1 MSLEALSSQIEAEA
15 KAEAKAIIKAAKDQ
29 AKGIRSEAEAEAENH
44 MKQALSR
51 AEKDAE
57 QISVEVVA
65 SVRQQNQNAGLIA
78 RRAVLDDTYQA
89 AREAVSAS
97 KMKGR
102 NALIRTL
109 VKEAKSE
116 GTKDMILH
124 PVEVDRSAIEK
135 EKSGFKMGDSIEG
148 LGGFTL
154 ESSDGSILLD
164 YRFDGKLDAA
174 WKKSLS
180 EVNKILFG

>member
-1 MSLEALSSQIEAEA
+1 MLDSR
-15 KAEAKAIIKAAKDQ
+15 
-29 AKGIRSEAEAEAENH
+29 IR
-44 MKQALSR
+44 ML
-51 AEKDAE
+51 
-57 QISVEVVA
+57 
-65 SVRQQNQNAGLIA
+65 
-78 RRAVLDDTYQA
+78 
-89 AREAVSAS
+89 AS

-102 NALIRTL
+102 NALIKAL

-116 GTKDMILH
+116 ATKDMILH

>member
-1 MSLEALSSQIEAEA
+1 MSLELLSSQIEAEA
-15 KAEAKAIIKAAKDQ
+15 KAEASEIIKAAEEQ
-29 AKGIRSEAEAEAENH
+29 AKLIRAEAEAEAENH

-65 SVRQQNQNAGLIA
+65 SVRQQKQNAALVA
-78 RRAVLDDTYQA
+78 RRVLLDNTYRA
-89 AREAVSAS
+89 SREAVSTS

-102 NALIRTL
+102 NALIKSL
-109 VKEAKSE
+109 VKESKSE
-116 GTKDMILH
+116 ASKGMIMH
-124 PVEVDRSAIEK
+124 PVEVDRSTIEK
-135 EKSGFKMGDSIEG
+135 EKSGFKMGDSVEG

-154 ESSDGSILLD
+154 ESSDGDILLD
-164 YRFDGKLDAA
+164 YRFDGRLEAA

-180 EVNKILFG
+180 EINTILFG

>member
-1 MSLEALSSQIEAEA
+1 MSLEALSSQIKAEA
-15 KAEAKAIIKAAKDQ
+15 KAEAKAIIKAAEDQ
-29 AKGIRSEAEAEAENH
+29 AKTIRSEAESEAESH
-44 MKQALSR
+44 MEQALSR

-65 SVRQQNQNAGLIA
+65 SVRQQNQNAGLVA

-89 AREAVSAS
+89 AREAVSAP

-102 NALIRTL
+102 NALIKAL

-116 GTKDMILH
+116 ATKDMVLH
-124 PVEVDRSAIEK
+124 PVEVDRSIIEK
-135 EKSGFKMGDSIEG
+135 EKSGFKIGDSIEG

-164 YRFDGKLDAA
+164 YRFDGRLDAA
-174 WKKSLS
+174 WKTSLS
-180 EVNKILFG
+180 EVNKVLFG

>member
-15 KAEAKAIIKAAKDQ
+15 KAEAKAIIKAAEHQ
-29 AKGIRSEAEAEAENH
+29 AKAIRSEAESEAKSH
-44 MKQALSR
+44 MEQALSR

-78 RRAVLDDTYQA
+78 RRAVLDETYEA
-89 AREAVSAS
+89 AREAVSSS

-102 NALIRTL
+102 NALIKAL

-116 GTKDMILH
+116 ATKDMVLH
-124 PVEVDRSAIEK
+124 PVDVDRSTIEK
-135 EKSGFKMGDSIEG
+135 EKSGFKIGDSIEG

-164 YRFDGKLDAA
+164 YRFDGRLDAA

>member
-15 KAEAKAIIKAAKDQ
+15 KAEAKAIIKAAEQQ
-29 AKGIRSEAEAEAENH
+29 AKAIRSEAESEAKSH
-44 MKQALSR
+44 MEQALSR

-78 RRAVLDDTYQA
+78 RRAVLDETYQA

-102 NALIRTL
+102 NALIKAL

-116 GTKDMILH
+116 ATKDMVLH
-124 PVEVDRSAIEK
+124 PVDVYRSTIEK
-135 EKSGFKMGDSIEG
+135 ENSGFKIGDSIEG

-164 YRFDGKLDAA
+164 YRFDGRLDAA

>member
-1 MSLEALSSQIEAEA
+1 MSLESLSSQIEAEA
-15 KAEAKAIIKAAKDQ
+15 KAEAEEIIKAAEDQ
-29 AKGIRSEAEAEAENH
+29 AKIIRAEAEAEAENH

-78 RRAVLDDTYQA
+78 RRLVLDDTYRA
-89 AREAVSAS
+89 AREAVSTS

-102 NALIRTL
+102 NALIKSL

-116 GTKDMILH
+116 AAKDMIMH
-124 PVEVDRSAIEK
+124 PVEVDRSTIDK
-135 EKSGFKMGDSIEG
+135 EKPGFKMGDSVEG

-164 YRFDGKLDAA
+164 YRFDGRLDAA
-174 WKKSLS
+174 WKNSLS
-180 EVNKILFG
+180 DINRILFG

>member
-1 MSLEALSSQIEAEA
+1 MSLEALSSKIEAEA
-15 KAEAKAIIKAAKDQ
+15 KAEAKAIIKAAEHQ
-29 AKGIRSEAEAEAENH
+29 AKAIRSEAESEAESH
-44 MKQALSR
+44 MEQALSR
-51 AEKDAE
+51 AEKDAA

-78 RRAVLDDTYQA
+78 RRAVLDETYQA

-102 NALIRTL
+102 NALIKAL

-116 GTKDMILH
+116 ATKDMVLH
-124 PVEVDRSAIEK
+124 HVDVDRSTIEK
-135 EKSGFKMGDSIEG
+135 EKSGFKIGDSIEG

-164 YRFDGKLDAA
+164 YRFDGRLDAA

>member
-15 KAEAKAIIKAAKDQ
+15 KAEAKAIIKAAEHQ
-29 AKGIRSEAEAEAENH
+29 AKAIRSEAESEAESH
-44 MKQALSR
+44 MEQALSR

-65 SVRQQNQNAGLIA
+65 CVRQQNENAGLIA
-78 RRAVLDDTYQA
+78 RRAVLDETYQA

-102 NALIRTL
+102 NALIKAL

-116 GTKDMILH
+116 ATKDMVLH
-124 PVEVDRSAIEK
+124 PVDVDRSTIEK
-135 EKSGFKMGDSIEG
+135 EKSGFKIGESIEG

-164 YRFDGKLDAA
+164 YRFDGRLDAA